1 MINIQEKAFFTVRDR
16 NHKLRMTKVVE
27 ENINTFYIISLTVF
41 ISIIPLQDFLRQEHT
56 CISWKYYYSQ
66 WSTFS
71 CLLLS
76 CKFFFLVWLKPLS
89 LLIDVP
95 FRVTNLQ
102 YKGGCSSINVTW
114 NPPSRDAE
122 GGIVTGYLAQ
132 IKEVSSEEPW
142 LNWTTN
148 NVSQSTQSCLF
159 TQLKQERKYHIRVMA
174 QNNMGYGWPSE
185 KSKVSTIQAG
195 D

>member
-1 MINIQEKAFFTVRDR
+1 MINIQENAFFTVRDR
-16 NHKLRMTKVVE
+16 NHNLRMTKVVA
-27 ENINTFYIISLTVF
+27 ENINTFCIISLTVF
-41 ISIIPLQDFLRQEHT
+41 ISIIPHQDFLMQERR
-56 CISWKYYYSQ
+56 CISWKCLYFQ

-76 CKFFFLVWLKPLS
+76 CKFFFFGWLKPLS

-95 FRVTNLQ
+95 FRVTNLH
-102 YKGGCSSINVTW
+102 YKGGCNSINVTW
-114 NPPSRDAE
+114 NPPPRDAE

-132 IKEVSSEEPW
+132 IKEASSEEPW

-159 TQLKQERKYHIRVMA
+159 TQLKQECEYHIRVMA

-185 KSKVSTIQAG
+185 MSKVSTIHAG

>member
-1 MINIQEKAFFTVRDR
+1 M
-16 NHKLRMTKVVE
+16 
-27 ENINTFYIISLTVF
+27 
-41 ISIIPLQDFLRQEHT
+41 
-56 CISWKYYYSQ
+56 
-66 WSTFS
+66 
-71 CLLLS
+71 
-76 CKFFFLVWLKPLS
+76 
-89 LLIDVP
+89 IDVP

-142 LNWTTN
+142 FNWTTN

-159 TQLKQERKYHIRVMA
+159 TQLKQEREYHIRVMA

>member
-1 MINIQEKAFFTVRDR
+1 M
-16 NHKLRMTKVVE
+16 
-27 ENINTFYIISLTVF
+27 
-41 ISIIPLQDFLRQEHT
+41 
-56 CISWKYYYSQ
+56 
-66 WSTFS
+66 
-71 CLLLS
+71 
-76 CKFFFLVWLKPLS
+76 
-89 LLIDVP
+89 IDVP

-185 KSKVSTIQAG
+185 KSRVSTIQAG